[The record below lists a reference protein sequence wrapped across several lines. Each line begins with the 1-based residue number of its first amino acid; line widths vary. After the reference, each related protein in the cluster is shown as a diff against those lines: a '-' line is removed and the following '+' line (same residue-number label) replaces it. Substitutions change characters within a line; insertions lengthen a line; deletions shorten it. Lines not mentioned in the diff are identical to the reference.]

1 MGQCDS
7 AALQRLLHMH
17 RTLAEGA
24 DFVALPGL
32 NQCSRKS
39 GEVTSIPIL
48 QGPDLLLQVRERG
61 EREFAVFFRP

>member
-17 RTLAEGA
+17 RTQAEGA

-32 NQCSRKS
+32 HQGSRKS

-48 QGPDLLLQVRERG
+48 QGPDLLLQVLERG